1 MADLQEPPSRIFQ
14 LSFYYW
20 RQFLRCNCHRK
31 TLLTI
36 SWCDRCVLCSKNNS
50 NLENAGIHKFL
61 AKIFL
66 NWFSFQKIIII
77 SSMLREYACFDP
89 WNGARPLNPAGVGK
103 GQGDQPTSSV
113 SLIDQL
119 FLITWGLVLVRT
131 HTYTYKNILTVV
143 CFGHDSPTGENT

>member
-14 LSFYYW
+14 LCFYYW
-20 RQFLRCNCHRK
+20 KQFLRCNCHRK

-66 NWFSFQKIIII
+66 KLILFSENHHNFIHVYVCVFWSLKW
-77 SSMLREYACFDP
+77 SSAIKPSGGWE
-89 WNGARPLNPAGVGK
+89 